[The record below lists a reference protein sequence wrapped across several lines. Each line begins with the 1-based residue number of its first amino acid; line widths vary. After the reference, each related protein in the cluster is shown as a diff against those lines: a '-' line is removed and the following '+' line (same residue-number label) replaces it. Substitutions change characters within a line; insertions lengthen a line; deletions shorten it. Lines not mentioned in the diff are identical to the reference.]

1 MWVFLVIL
9 ISGSYSFSSAA
20 TLPACNSTGCPTGGI
35 WSEWTITG
43 NSNCSTSCGSCSS
56 LYYTRSCLSQR
67 AGCNCTGDTS
77 RYIPCNSNPCS
88 YPSQRTCCIPYVPM
102 ISNGSYICGPI
113 PTDKSSTTTACCP
126 TGGLLSPWSYYGR
139 NDANTLWIRTRE
151 CLTSDIGCACTDSL
165 SESVTACPCPATM
178 TNIGSICDNSNYE
191 ANQFV
196 QIVVNDTKCE
206 ATVQLQATNYINSGN
221 SDKVI
226 YCNHDGNYTSYGTP
240 IILFQM
246 SPNETKAKTCDFDRP
261 FDCSIVSATAA
272 SHPSVPVSFTC
283 DLTSNTWQYDY
294 NGWHVT
300 GYNQPQ
306 LLYT

>member
-1 MWVFLVIL
+1 MFLFIDLVSKPGEKAVLLNRPVTPLVVRLEAFGVNGQSLEIRIVRHHVDL
-9 ISGSYSFSSAA
+9 VLHSTTQDHVYHKELDVTALE
-20 TLPACNSTGCPTGGI
+20 TL
-35 WSEWTITG
+35 
-43 NSNCSTSCGSCSS
+43 
-56 LYYTRSCLSQR
+56 L
-67 AGCNCTGDTS
+67 
-77 RYIPCNSNPCS
+77 
-88 YPSQRTCCIPYVPM
+88 RTCCIPYVPM